1 MRVEASIVAVRRGM
15 ERQYGK
21 GLSVHRRGR
30 SVPADALGRPEVCRA
45 PSSARSLR
53 GETRGKGAYAVPD
66 RQLRTA
72 APGSQT
78 ASEPECYFSIASR
91 NLA

>member
-1 MRVEASIVAVRRGM
+1 VEASIVAVRRGM

-30 SVPADALGRPEVCRA
+30 SVRGGRNAAEGGHAACVGLQRA
-45 PSSARSLR
+45 P
-53 GETRGKGAYAVPD
+53 
-66 RQLRTA
+66 
-72 APGSQT
+72 
-78 ASEPECYFSIASR
+78 EPECDFSIASR